1 MRLPRTQSLP
11 LMPTAATHTA
21 PDSTR
26 VLTYAAYISF
36 IPIGIAT
43 VILGPM
49 LPTLSARWSLNY
61 SQGGAFFPVQYVAS
75 TCAVA
80 FSGVLVSWRGY
91 RFAMKTGLLLSA
103 IGLAFLLV
111 GPKWCATL
119 CIAANGAGLGLA
131 VPAANLMVAAVN
143 PGRRSATLNLLNF
156 FWSTGAVACPFL
168 VAAAAKTQ
176 HIPLFLLCVSAV
188 SISVVIGIALT
199 GSRIVEPAAILDKQP
214 ILSLI
219 RARTRLFSILAALFL
234 LYVGVENAFGQWL
247 ASYGKSLGTLTLA
260 TSLATPSFFYASLTV
275 GRMLAPALLQL
286 TDQVRLVQ
294 SGLLL
299 ACAGMAGLILSHEL
313 PGVATSACAAG
324 LGLSSVYPITI
335 SLLSREFDSPRIGS
349 LMFVLSNIGG
359 GLLPWLVG
367 VSSTTFGSLK
377 AGFYVPLLGCGLM
390 YILYLRNWTSSDTA
404 TDHSAGEP
412 SDSQHSV

>member
-1 MRLPRTQSLP
+1 
-11 LMPTAATHTA
+11 MPTTATHTA
-21 PDSTR
+21 TTSAR

-49 LPTLSARWSLNY
+49 LPALSARWSLNY
-61 SQGGAFFPVQYVAS
+61 SQAGAFFPVQYVPS

-80 FSGVLVSWRGY
+80 LSGALVSWRGY
-91 RFAMKTGLLLSA
+91 RFAMKTGLLLASM
-103 IGLAFLLV
+103 GLAFLLT
-111 GPKWCATL
+111 GPKWCAIL

-176 HIPLFLLCVSAV
+176 HIPLFLFCLSGFSV
-188 SISVVIGIALT
+188 SVVIGIALT
-199 GSRIVEPAAILDKQP
+199 SSRIVEPAVTLDNRP
-214 ILSLI
+214 VLSLI
-219 RARTRLFSILAALFL
+219 RVRTHLFSILALLFF

-260 TSLATPSFFYASLTV
+260 TSLAIPFFFYASLTV
-275 GRMLAPALLQL
+275 GRMLAPALLRI
-286 TDQVRLVQ
+286 TDEIRLVQ
-294 SGLLL
+294 TGLLL
-299 ACAGMAGLILSHEL
+299 ACAGMAGLISAHEL
-313 PGVATSACAAG
+313 PGVAASACAAG
-324 LGLSSVYPITI
+324 LGLSYVYPITI
-335 SLLSREFDSPRIGS
+335 SLVSREFDSPRIGS

-367 VSSTTFGSLK
+367 VSSTRFGTLK
-377 AGFYVPLLGCGLM
+377 AGFYVPLLGCTLM
-390 YILYLRNWTSSDTA
+390 YALYLQNWNRSDPA
-404 TDHSAGEP
+404 TDHSAG
-412 SDSQHSV
+412 